1 MQKLNLFIFNIYDYR
16 LKLLRLTILA
26 VYFLFCLACVSS
38 IKQTTFIDKQNFE
51 TPENAININFAT
63 AEQLEKL
70 PKIGKGLADKIIKH
84 REKYGNFRRTEHLI
98 LVKGMSDKKFR
109 KIQNLVKVE

>member
-26 VYFLFCLACVSS
+26 ICLLFCFSCVNSP
-38 IKQTTFIDKQNFE
+38 KQTTFIDKHNFE
-51 TPENAININFAT
+51 TSENAINVNFAT

-84 REKYGNFRRTEHLI
+84 REKYGDFRRPEHLI

-109 KIQNLVKVE
+109 EIQNLIKTE

>member
-1 MQKLNLFIFNIYDYR
+1 MQNFNLFIFNIYVSG

-26 VYFLFCLACVSS
+26 VCFLFCSACVSVE
-38 IKQTTFIDKQNFE
+38 KHTVFADKRNFE
-51 TPENAININFAT
+51 VSENALNINFAT
-63 AEQLEKL
+63 TQELEKL

-109 KIQNLVKVE
+109 EIQNMVKIK